1 MHIVFQCPG
10 EGQWC
15 CGTGSTSEYGNTLGV
30 NTTCC
35 DNKGLAFGE
44 GEGLA
49 GKAYTTAR
57 EGWASEV
64 VIKSAVVV
72 SVGES
77 TAGSVNAAATATVSG
92 DEAASASATL
102 SGGGAAPATVTGNSA
117 LPSSEPAKLSPV
129 ALGVGIG
136 IGIPLLVGLIVAVS
150 LWLYRSRRK
159 RGDFMVE
166 LSDNDVGRDNPHAFT
181 VEKSGREVPA
191 ELGADTGPFE
201 VWTPQDKR
209 LDFDRGRAEGYR

>member
-1 MHIVFQCPG
+1 
-10 EGQWC
+10 
-15 CGTGSTSEYGNTLGV
+15 V

-35 DNKGLAFGE
+35 DDRELAFRE
-44 GEGLA
+44 GEGA
-49 GKAYTTAR
+49 EGKAYTTAR

-77 TAGSVNAAATATVSG
+77 TTGSVSAKATAVVSG
-92 DEAASASATL
+92 DEAESASATV
-102 SGGGAAPATVTGNSA
+102 SGGGAAPATVTGNSG
-117 LPSSEPAKLSPV
+117 LPSSEPAKSSPV

-136 IGIPLLVGLIVAVS
+136 IGIPVLVGLIVAVS

-209 LDFDRGRAEGYR
+209 LDFDRGRVEGYR